1 MKKKI
6 FGGIAILGIAAF
18 VAFNVNLSTN
28 KEVPLLVLANV
39 EALAQES
46 GGDLWKGYINAVE
59 NCKVSETKRCDFEIW
74 IPGIGYCQ
82 LGFDYIIKHE
92 GKENPCTYTGNE
104 NNQCDYYRCIKSQ

>member
-39 EALAQES
+39 EALAQENE
-46 GGDLWKGYINAVE
+46 GNLWRK
-59 NCKVSETKRCDFEIW
+59 TW
-74 IPGIGYCQ
+74 
-82 LGFDYIIKHE
+82 
-92 GKENPCTYTGNE
+92 
-104 NNQCDYYRCIKSQ
+104 